1 MTKQDLLNL
10 ILMFFIGIFGGILA
24 LYISFKSNLFVSSP
38 IIINQNQEK
47 IYIEENT
54 ALINS
59 IKETKKAIFSI
70 KQNDKSFSGIVLTSD
85 GLAVTLSSNIGKGS
99 IICSINSEDINCQVI
114 KRDLNNNLALIK
126 IDKDKLSTIGFYDL
140 EMEIGKRVYVSSGL
154 IINEGIIKSI
164 TDKTIKTN
172 IRETE
177 PISGSPV
184 FSLDNKIM
192 GLAEIDKN
200 GFISFIPISL
210 IREFVG
216 L

>member
-1 MTKQDLLNL
+1 
-10 ILMFFIGIFGGILA
+10 
-24 LYISFKSNLFVSSP
+24 
-38 IIINQNQEK
+38 
-47 IYIEENT
+47 
-54 ALINS
+54 
-59 IKETKKAIFSI
+59 
-70 KQNDKSFSGIVLTSD
+70 
-85 GLAVTLSSNIGKGS
+85 
-99 IICSINSEDINCQVI
+99 
-114 KRDLNNNLALIK
+114 
-126 IDKDKLSTIGFYDL
+126 
-140 EMEIGKRVYVSSGL
+140 MEIGKRVYVSSGL

>member
-1 MTKQDLLNL
+1 MTKQDILNL

-24 LYISFKSNLFVSSP
+24 LYFSFKNNLFFSSP
-38 IIINQNQEK
+38 IVINQNQER

-70 KQNDKSFSGIVLTSD
+70 KQNEKSFSGVILTSD

-99 IICSINSEDINCQVI
+99 IVCSINNENIDCQVI

-126 IDKDKLSTIGFYDL
+126 INKDKLSTLGFYDL
-140 EMEIGKRVYVSSGL
+140 EIEIGKRLYMSSGS
-154 IINEGIIKSI
+154 IINEGIIKSFNEEL
-164 TDKTIKTN
+164 IKTN

-184 FSLDNKIM
+184 FSLDNKII

-200 GFISFIPISL
+200 GFISVIPISL
-210 IREFVG
+210 IKEFVG

>member
-1 MTKQDLLNL
+1 MTKQDILNL

-24 LYISFKSNLFVSSP
+24 LYFSFKSNLFFSSP
-38 IIINQNQEK
+38 VVINQNQER

-70 KQNDKSFSGIVLTSD
+70 KQNEKSFSGIILTSD

-99 IICSINSEDINCQVI
+99 VVCSINNEDVDCQVI

-126 IDKDKLSTIGFYDL
+126 IDKDKLSTLGFYDL
-140 EMEIGKRVYVSSGL
+140 EMEIGKRLYVSSGL
-154 IINEGIIKSI
+154 IVNEGIIKSVA
-164 TDKTIKTN
+164 DESIKTN

-177 PISGSPV
+177 PISGSPI